1 MQRHL
6 ITNRAETFW
15 LGWPSV
21 GGPSFSS
28 WHQDTECQFWSCREA
43 TKCQVEGRISAGQRT
58 IQTAHVR
65 KQQHISLVPV
75 PQKLVIYFQRQKIY
89 QLNNTIIKQV
99 NTYICSTRDSKNE
112 STKYF
117 NDQKLIINWYN
128 NKKLV
133 HYLIVT
139 NNTYRI

>member
-1 MQRHL
+1 M
-6 ITNRAETFW
+6 
-15 LGWPSV
+15 
-21 GGPSFSS
+21 
-28 WHQDTECQFWSCREA
+28 
-43 TKCQVEGRISAGQRT
+43 KCQVEGRISAGQRT

-75 PQKLVIYFQRQKIY
+75 PQKLVIYFQRQKIH

-117 NDQKLIINWYN
+117 NDQKLIIN
-128 NKKLV
+128 
-133 HYLIVT
+133 
-139 NNTYRI
+139 